1 MNSEKNCYF
10 VSSRGIAFN
19 CEVYPKNIL
28 SDTKSFNVEDYKN
41 IKNGDKVYVV
51 SSVLKEFVTKIFPS
65 IVKNNICITLVTGA
79 CVISVPNE
87 LSKIHK
93 FDYIKFV
100 KNNKKYIHRWYTQNC
115 DILNDEDIKV
125 IPLGLDYHT
134 LQKYKSHE
142 WGVGKSALEQ
152 EKDLLNIRDLSKNES
167 KKIMTFSYYHFVLFN
182 RHNRDRYLANE
193 HLRNKSFNVFLKH
206 KMKRNDTWREQ
217 VKYYFVISP
226 HGNGLDCHR
235 TWEALALGCI
245 PILKT
250 STLNSL
256 FNDLPVLIVDNWS
269 DINEKLLIDTLSKF
283 NKKEFNLDKLSLK
296 YWSDYIKQ

>member
-93 FDYIKFV
+93 FD
-100 KNNKKYIHRWYTQNC
+100 
-115 DILNDEDIKV
+115 
-125 IPLGLDYHT
+125 
-134 LQKYKSHE
+134 
-142 WGVGKSALEQ
+142 
-152 EKDLLNIRDLSKNES
+152 
-167 KKIMTFSYYHFVLFN
+167 
-182 RHNRDRYLANE
+182 
-193 HLRNKSFNVFLKH
+193 
-206 KMKRNDTWREQ
+206 
-217 VKYYFVISP
+217 
-226 HGNGLDCHR
+226 
-235 TWEALALGCI
+235 
-245 PILKT
+245 
-250 STLNSL
+250 
-256 FNDLPVLIVDNWS
+256 
-269 DINEKLLIDTLSKF
+269 
-283 NKKEFNLDKLSLK
+283 
-296 YWSDYIKQ
+296 